1 MVLKIMKENLLMIF
15 FSSVGSILKRVKG
28 KTYIEFKSYYER
40 HVKEIIP
47 TNSLNLRQPP
57 TESPTRWLGI
67 IPLLE
72 WLHDFGIMLFFF
84 TMTEKCEIDHLK
96 LKDVLL
102 QLPSVCKEN
111 AYYRKSHEYPY
122 G

>member
-1 MVLKIMKENLLMIF
+1 MVLMMMKENLLMIF

-28 KTYIEFKSYYER
+28 KTYIEFKSFYEK

-72 WLHDFGIMLFFF
+72 WLRDFGIMLLLFAK
-84 TMTEKCEIDHLK
+84 TDNCEIDHLK

-102 QLPSVCKEN
+102 QLPSVKKCLL
-111 AYYRKSHEYPY
+111 
-122 G
+122 

>member
-1 MVLKIMKENLLMIF
+1 MVLMMMKENLLMIF

-28 KTYIEFKSYYER
+28 KIYTEFKSFYEK

-67 IPLLE
+67 IPLLK
-72 WLHDFGIMLFFF
+72 WLCCFSL
-84 TMTEKCEIDHLK
+84 LK
-96 LKDVLL
+96 LTTME
-102 QLPSVCKEN
+102 SIT
-111 AYYRKSHEYPY
+111 
-122 G
+122 